1 MFVVVYVS
9 ELVGVLPNIGEADS
23 GMETIQNAERR
34 RDVVNDRP
42 RRMTIEVPLMRRKKA
57 AIFGVRNEG
66 NEDKESLQGTI
77 GTELKRQ
84 KI

>member
-57 AIFGVRNEG
+57 TIFGVRNERSDD
-66 NEDKESLQGTI
+66 EESLQGTI
-77 GTELKRQ
+77 GTDLERQ

>member
-9 ELVGVLPNIGEADS
+9 EFVGVFPNIREADS

-57 AIFGVRNEG
+57 AIFGVRNER
-66 NEDKESLQGTI
+66 NVDEETL
-77 GTELKRQ
+77 
-84 KI
+84 

>member
-1 MFVVVYVS
+1 MVVYVS

-42 RRMTIEVPLMRRKKA
+42 RRMTIEVPLIKKSRKSIRCSA
-57 AIFGVRNEG
+57 HQLGM
-66 NEDKESLQGTI
+66 S
-77 GTELKRQ
+77 
-84 KI
+84 